1 MALAKANRLESLYK
15 HSKRPQSSLRGP
27 GGTTE
32 RRTDR
37 PTNQQKGFEK
47 HAEWFRS
54 MLSPCQKKSHSHDM
68 QNRAVQNFPKQVQ
81 VLPLSAGNLGRS
93 HKSTPPL
100 DRRFPDPVLSSSRR
114 QKATDEVLCVC
125 SSVCASRSNGDPKRS
140 LSKALQGVPAGL

>member
-37 PTNQQKGFEK
+37 PTNKPTKGFRK

-68 QNRAVQNFPKQVQ
+68 QNKTVQKLFQSKFKCFHCQLGTLGGHINQ
-81 VLPLSAGNLGRS
+81 LPLLTEGSQTRS
-93 HKSTPPL
+93 CPPFE
-100 DRRFPDPVLSSSRR
+100 DKRHRRSPVRMFLSLRVQEQRR
-114 QKATDEVLCVC
+114 
-125 SSVCASRSNGDPKRS
+125 S
-140 LSKALQGVPAGL
+140 